1 MKKTNKIESNLL
13 KILCTNIKDK
23 NLYRNSLNSNY
34 QLDEITE
41 YCNAIGLKLSEMIY
55 MGKEHYL
62 DEHEEL
68 IVNINMYFQLSFEDI
83 VRNMCEKT
91 IMSEDMI
98 DKTIDKICLSSETY
112 DSQYGLSFTSR
123 GKTEFTKKRNNLH
136 EAFSLYDL
144 IDSGTEIEITND
156 GEFGYINGKKYDI
169 ANLEYFE
176 INTLL
181 LSMLKNAKNELILI
195 KRK

>member
-1 MKKTNKIESNLL
+1 MKKINKIECNLL
-13 KILCTNIKDK
+13 KTLCKDVVEDE
-23 NLYRNSLNSNY
+23 NLYRGFLNCNF
-34 QLDEITE
+34 QLYTITK
-41 YCNAIGLKLSEMIY
+41 YCNCIELKLSEMIQI
-55 MGKEHYL
+55 GKEHYL

-68 IVNINMYFQLSFEDI
+68 IVNINMYFQLAFEDI

-91 IMSEDMI
+91 TMSEDMI
-98 DKTIDKICLSSETY
+98 DKTIDKICLSYETY

-123 GKTEFTKKRNNLH
+123 GKTEFIKKRNNLH

-169 ANLEYFE
+169 ANLEYSE

-181 LSMLKNAKNELILI
+181 LSMLKTAKNDVVSKL
-195 KRK
+195 